1 MKKWMLQ
8 KELTLI
14 KLEDQKYMSCHYWY
28 LKDVGYKFEPSVC
41 NVCHILMAAYE

>member
-1 MKKWMLQ
+1 MKKWMFQ

-14 KLEDQKYMSCHYWY
+14 KLEDQKCMSSHYWY
-28 LKDVGYKFEPSVC
+28 LKDVGYKFELSVC